1 MSSTAIQTACQWLR
15 TGDEVFPAML
25 AAIDAARTSACLEI
39 YIFAPGPLGQRFRET
54 LIRAQLRGARV
65 RVLLDA
71 FGSMG
76 LPGDFWEPLRAVG
89 GEVRC
94 FNSAALMRLSFRNH
108 RKLLVCDKQVA
119 FVGGFNI
126 AHEYEGDGVHA
137 GWRDLGL
144 KLEGPLAAQLA
155 VSFEEMFARAEFRHK
170 RFTRLRRFPVD
181 KSAIWPS
188 EQIFCKRR

>member
-1 MSSTAIQTACQWLR
+1 MSSSATQTACQWLR

-25 AAIDAARTSACLEI
+25 AAIDAAQASVCLEI

-54 LIRAQLRGARV
+54 LIRAQMRGARV
-65 RVLLDA
+65 RVLMDA
-71 FGSMG
+71 FGSRG
-76 LPGDFWEPLRAVG
+76 LPGDFWDPLRAVG
-89 GEVRC
+89 GEVRS
-94 FNSAALMRLSFRNH
+94 FNPAALMRLSFRNH

-144 KLEGPLAAQLA
+144 KL
-155 VSFEEMFARAEFRHK
+155 
-170 RFTRLRRFPVD
+170 
-181 KSAIWPS
+181 
-188 EQIFCKRR
+188 